1 MEENTLLENIET
13 IDNPNNPNNFNNP
26 FNNSYQLLFNH
37 FAHAL
42 RTGSL
47 VVKKS
52 EKSDNADFL
61 NYMNVNNIF
70 EILKNSISI
79 KTDFFTI
86 DYLINLKE
94 NKLENESNYL
104 NYISFWEKYL
114 NNQKIINFYLEDFG
128 DIFTN
133 NFNNDNL
140 DELYLILENY
150 ILDYPIS
157 EYGDNTLRITYISL
171 DLPIV
176 ETGGQTNGN

>member
-1 MEENTLLENIET
+1 MEENNLLENIET
-13 IDNPNNPNNFNNP
+13 IDNPNTQNP

-52 EKSDNADFL
+52 EKSDNSDFL
-61 NYMNVNNIF
+61 NHMDINNIF

-79 KTDFFTI
+79 KNDFFSI
-86 DYLINLKE
+86 DYLISLKE
-94 NKLENESNYL
+94 NESSYL
-104 NYISFWEKYL
+104 NYLAFWEKYFH
-114 NNQKIINFYLEDFG
+114 NQKIINFYLEDFG
-128 DIFTN
+128 DIFIN
-133 NFNNDNL
+133 DFNIESL

-150 ILDYPIS
+150 ILEYPS
-157 EYGDNTLRITYISL
+157 EEYGNSMLRITYISL

-176 ETGGQTNGN
+176 ETGGQINGN